1 MRPWTLLALA
11 ALASAA
17 ACGRGSPLG
26 SGGPACPHDLALDR
40 TASTSVVVSSIATVV
55 RHDLDQAALSRLP
68 GLESVGPGGKLQGLT
83 MIHHQLNYKTG
94 IALTRPPLLGGG
106 PRCAWIDDLT
116 VDLTPELGKIEVF
129 VPSDYP
135 EESCEYQQILQHELQ
150 HDETHRDAL
159 AQAADDMR
167 RALAKADYL
176 PARGTPLA
184 VADRPEAERRIEA
197 MVDKITKPV
206 FDDFEKTLKD
216 RQAVI
221 DLPENYRWVARRCSN
236 WK

>member
-1 MRPWTLLALA
+1 MRLRPLLAFVLVF
-11 ALASAA
+11 A
-17 ACGRGSPLG
+17 ACGKKPSFL
-26 SGGPACPHDLALDR
+26 GGPACPHDMELDR
-40 TASTSVVVSSIATVV
+40 TASTTVVVSSIPEVV
-55 RHDLDQAALSRLP
+55 RHDLSLVEVSHLSGTETL
-68 GLESVGPGGKLQGLT
+68 GPGGKLQGVT
-83 MIHHQLNYKTG
+83 MVKHRLDYKTG
-94 IALTRPPLLGGG
+94 IALTHPLFGG
-106 PRCAWIDDLT
+106 PRCAWIDHLT
-116 VDLTPELGKIEVF
+116 VDLTPEKIEIF

-135 EESCEYQQILQHELQ
+135 EESCEYEQILEHERQHE
-150 HDETHRDAL
+150 DTHRDAL
-159 AQAADDMR
+159 AQEADDMR

-197 MVDKITKPV
+197 MVDKAAKPV
-206 FDDFEKTLKD
+206 FADFSRTLKE